1 MSKRSFVS
9 RRHKSRGDPRS
20 RTGLQCGQFI
30 VLEASQRP
38 EIKYYIYILRST
50 VAKTRCTLLE
60 YGQSKVKGRNESQ
73 TSTTEAE

>member
-1 MSKRSFVS
+1 MITVVLVLRSQLFEYL
-9 RRHKSRGDPRS
+9 RETLYKHALEP
-20 RTGLQCGQFI
+20 
-30 VLEASQRP
+30 LEAA
-38 EIKYYIYILRST
+38 RSEKMGIFWGA